1 MERTGVTFASM
12 VLAIFVMGCS
22 ELAAP
27 EGRTE
32 KGIIE
37 WEPEQ
42 HTMSAAVVGRQTSD
56 IPTDGEI
63 EVITAP
69 AEVVVGEEFNATI
82 TTVGLNGCWSS
93 DGATTEVDG
102 LLASITPWDLPPA
115 DDAVCTLALVGLP
128 REIALRFDEVGD
140 GVIRVFGRKV
150 VGRDLQGATDVI
162 AEQVV
167 RVVAGSP

>member
-1 MERTGVTFASM
+1 MERTGLTFASM
-12 VLAIFVMGCS
+12 VLATLVMGCS
-22 ELAAP
+22 DPAGP
-27 EGRTE
+27 EARTE

-42 HTMSAAVVGRQTSD
+42 QTTSAGVAGMHAPG

-69 AEVVVGEEFNATI
+69 AEVLVGEEFNATI

-93 DGATTEVDG
+93 DGATTEIDG

-115 DDAVCTLALVGLP
+115 DDAVCTMVLVELP
-128 REIALRFDEVGD
+128 REITLRFDEIGD

-150 VGRDLQGATDVI
+150 VGRDLEGATDVI
-162 AEQVV
+162 AEQIV